1 MQTAADRIAGTLG
14 ANVAALMNGARL
26 FRVHD
31 VAQNRQA
38 LDVAWG
44 IVQAAR
50 LRDERDVNGPD
61 SRFPIPDSR

>member
-1 MQTAADRIAGTLG
+1 MRIAGTVG

-31 VAQNRQA
+31 VAPNRQA

-44 IVQAAR
+44 ILQAGQVTR
-50 LRDERDVNGPD
+50 GERDVNAFD